1 MRISDW
7 SSDVC
12 SSDLTGA
19 GRASGGVAIPCPA
32 APNWRPPG
40 DWRLGAHS
48 DRLYRGCAAVIGFLG
63 LAPTTAR
70 LSTLSFDHDRM
81 SKPPAVVELL
91 ELRYLPAS
99 ARWPYSPVAERKGGK
114 VVKPN
119 NKKGTELA

>member
-48 DRLYRGCAAVIGFLG
+48 DRLYRGCAAIIGFLG
-63 LAPTTAR
+63 LAPNHEL
-70 LSTLSFDHDRM
+70 LSTISFDHHRM
-81 SKPPAVVELL
+81 SKPHTVQELL
-91 ELRYLPAS
+91 EHLYFPDSAS
-99 ARWPYSPVAERKGGK
+99 VCDVPYSMNMGVQR
-114 VVKPN
+114 
-119 NKKGTELA
+119 